1 MIKKLLIANR
11 GEIAVRIIRAARE
24 LGISTVAVCS
34 TADKLSLHAQIADE
48 TVCIG
53 GPAAR
58 DSYLNQSA
66 LLAACEITGA
76 DAVHPGFGFLSEN
89 AAFARLCRSCGVE
102 FIGPAPE
109 VIEALGDKSAAKS
122 TMKRLGI
129 PVIPGSDGPV
139 QSLEEAA
146 KTAREIGYPVMVKA
160 SAGGGGRGIRI
171 VKAPEELEGAMT
183 SASQEALA
191 CFGDGRIYVEKFI
204 ENPRH
209 VEIQVLGDKYGN
221 VIHLGE
227 RDCSLQRRNQKMAEE
242 SPSPIMTE
250 ELRRAMGQAAVTAA
264 RAVGYQSAGTIE
276 FLVDGGKNF
285 YFMEMNT
292 RIQVEHPVTEL
303 VTALDLV
310 AWQLRIGGG
319 EPLSVRQEDVRISG
333 HAIECR
339 INAEDPDLDFRP
351 SPGTITALHIPGGPG
366 VRIDSGVYQGYTITP
381 YYDSMIA
388 KLIVW
393 APDRK
398 TALAKMNWAL
408 AEFLVEGVN
417 TNIEFQLDLI
427 RDPAVQAGDYDI
439 GFIGRKL
446 KARREKR

>member
-24 LGISTVAVCS
+24 LGIATVAVCS

-48 TVCIG
+48 TICIG

-102 FIGPAPE
+102 FIGPSPE

-139 QSLEEAA
+139 EGFEEAA
-146 KTAREIGYPVMVKA
+146 AVAGEVGYPVMVKA

-171 VKAPEELEGAMT
+171 VHGPDELQGAMT
-183 SASQEALA
+183 SAAQEALA
-191 CFGDGRIYVEKFI
+191 CFGDGRVYLEKFI

-209 VEIQVLGDKYGN
+209 VEIQILGDKAGN

-250 ELRRAMGQAAVTAA
+250 ELRRAMSDAAVRAA
-264 RAVGYQSAGTIE
+264 KAVGYHSAGTIE
-276 FLVDGGKNF
+276 FLVDAEKNF

-292 RIQVEHPVTEL
+292 RIQVEHPVTEV
-303 VTALDLV
+303 VTAIDLV

-319 EPLSVRQEDVRISG
+319 EELTLRQEDVHFSG

-339 INAEDPDLDFRP
+339 INAEDPALDFRP
-351 SPGTITALHIPGGPG
+351 APGTITALHIPGGLG

-398 TALAKMNWAL
+398 TALARMDWAL
-408 AEFLVEGVN
+408 AEFLVEGVD

-427 RDPAVQAGDYDI
+427 RDPAVQEGNYDI

-446 KARREKR
+446 EARRHGK